1 MENKFG
7 AFFAIEI
14 LKLHFIFTFYILYFA
29 NEEG

>member
-7 AFFAIEI
+7 AFLAIEASKI
-14 LKLHFIFTFYILYFA
+14 YFIFTFYILYLA